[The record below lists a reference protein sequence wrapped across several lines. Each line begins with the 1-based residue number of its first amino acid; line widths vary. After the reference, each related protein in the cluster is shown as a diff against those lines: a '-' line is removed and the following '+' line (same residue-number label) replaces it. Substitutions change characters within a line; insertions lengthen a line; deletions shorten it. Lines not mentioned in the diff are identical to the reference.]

1 MDTRLAD
8 RLTRDDRLIDL
19 VAFKWLMGGV
29 GVRVDLSRL
38 QRDFAYAGD
47 CARRGMSSEFAV
59 LRRRSQELLA
69 LLDGGE

>member
-8 RLTRDDRLIDL
+8 RLARDDRLIDL

-38 QRDFAYAGD
+38 QRDFA
-47 CARRGMSSEFAV
+47 RRGMSSEFAV

-69 LLDGGE
+69 LLDGAE